1 MKYFFNIVIF
11 LFPLFL
17 FSSENITAIVPKS
30 FPPYYIIDEKNQ
42 PSGFAIEILEKIAK
56 ISDLKVKYIV
66 EDSFTKVEDRFLSE
80 KIDLIPNSGISLE
93 REKNSIFTSSMDTF
107 KIVAFKRVTSS
118 NIDSVDNINDKKIV
132 VVKNNIGFNLMKDH
146 PSHLLFIKENH
157 EDAIFSLLSGESDI
171 LVFPELPIYKTLN
184 ELNIK
189 DKIVAFDKPLKE
201 IKRAIRVQKDNP
213 ELALK
218 LNKALEEFTK
228 TQEYQ
233 EIYIKWF
240 GRNDIIELKRS
251 DYNKI
256 FSTIIVTILAFFIIL
271 ILLIRS
277 YTLKRKINILK
288 NKFENMF
295 KTHSSIM
302 FLVDPKSCKIVEA
315 NMSALKF
322 YGYSRDELINMNVNE
337 INMLSQKEIEEKY
350 DEIQSFK
357 TNKFEFPH
365 KLKNGQIKTVEV
377 HSSSIEHE
385 GNILL
390 FSIVQDL
397 TLKKEYEE
405 QLKKNNEQLEFE
417 RNKLFTI
424 IHTLPD
430 LLWIKDKEGIYLA
443 CNKRFEDFFGEKEEN
458 IIGKT
463 DYDFVNK
470 DLADSFRKHDNKA
483 MDSEKP
489 LLNYEVLP
497 FADGHEEYVQTLK
510 SKVALSDGTL
520 YGVLGISTNITEKKK
535 LEDQLLNAQRIGK
548 FGSYV
553 FNIKTDS
560 WTSSLELNDIFGI
573 DENYVKTAN
582 SWLSIVHD
590 DYKQQMLE
598 YLQKNIFQ
606 NKETFDKIY
615 KIVDQ
620 KTLKVKWVHGRGE
633 LLLDSNGDALE
644 LYGMIQDITSLK
656 EQEELIKSQKEE
668 YKTIFNYSHDS
679 IAITDLDSNFLNCN
693 DAFIDLTGYTKEELL
708 LKNCRELTAPEDRQ
722 RNEKFF
728 KEAIEKGHIGNFEK
742 DCILKN
748 EKRVSVNISI
758 SLLPDKKRLLL
769 TLKDISSLKIMEAQ
783 TKLAS
788 MGEMIGNIAHQWR
801 QPLSI
806 ITTSISG
813 LKVMSEFGE
822 ITKDDIKVCEE
833 NISKQAIYLSNTI
846 DNFRNFIR
854 NDNSNSLITLSDVI
868 RSAVSLVDASLSNNY
883 IKLQLNIKDDLKIF
897 GNKNELIEAFI
908 NILSNSKDALKAK
921 IKNEEDR
928 LIFVSTR
935 KIENEKINL
944 MIYDTAGGISEDIIN
959 KIFIPYF
966 TTKHQS
972 QGTGLGLAMVDKII
986 RERHNGSISVYNKEF
1001 TYNSKSYKGACFS
1014 IILNSKV
1021 GEDDTKN

>member
-30 FPPYYIIDEKNQ
+30 FPPYYVLDEKNQ
-42 PSGFAIEILEKIAK
+42 PSGFAIEILEKVAK
-56 ISDLKVKYIV
+56 IADIKVNYIV
-66 EDSFTKVEDRFLSE
+66 EDSFFKVENRFLSE

-93 REKNSIFTSSMDTF
+93 REENSLFTSPTDTF

-118 NIDSVDNINDKKIV
+118 NIDSINNIHDKKIV
-132 VVKNNIGFNLMKDH
+132 LVKNNIGFNLMKDH
-146 PSHLLFIKENH
+146 PSDLLFIKENH
-157 EDAIFSLLSGESDI
+157 QDAIFSLLSGESDV

-184 ELNIK
+184 ELNLK
-189 DKIVAFDKPLKE
+189 DKIVAFDIPLKE

-213 ELALK
+213 ELASK
-218 LNKALEEFTK
+218 LNKVLEEFKK

-233 EIYIKWF
+233 QVYIKWF
-240 GRNDIIELKRS
+240 GKNDIVELKRS

-256 FSTIIVTILAFFIIL
+256 FSTIIVTIIAFFIIL

-277 YTLKRKINILK
+277 YSLKRKINILK

-315 NMSALKF
+315 NISAVKF
-322 YGYSRDELINMNVNE
+322 YGYSRDELINMNVSE
-337 INMLSQKEIEEKY
+337 INMLSQKEIEEKR
-350 DEIQSFK
+350 DEVQSFK
-357 TNKFEFPH
+357 TNKFEFLH
-365 KLKNGQIKTVEV
+365 KLKNGQIRAVEV
-377 HSSSIEHE
+377 HSSPIEHG
-385 GNILL
+385 GNVLL

-397 TLKKEYEE
+397 TQKKEYEQ
-405 QLKKNNEQLEFE
+405 QLKKKNEQLEFE
-417 RNKLFTI
+417 KNKLFTI

-430 LLWIKDKEGIYLA
+430 PLWIKDKNGIYLA

-463 DYDFVNK
+463 DYDFVKK
-470 DLADSFRKHDNKA
+470 DLADFFRENDNKA
-483 MDSEKP
+483 MQSEIP
-489 LLNYEVLP
+489 LLNYEMLP
-497 FADGHEEYVQTLK
+497 FSDGHEEYVQTLK
-510 SKVALSDGTL
+510 TKVALNDGSL
-520 YGVLGISTNITEKKK
+520 YGILGIATNITEKKK

-553 FNIKTDS
+553 FNIKTDN
-560 WTSSLELNDIFGI
+560 WTSSFELNDIFGI
-573 DENYVKTAN
+573 DEDYEKTAN
-582 SWLSIVHD
+582 GWLNIIHD

-606 NKETFDKIY
+606 NKEAFDKIY

-644 LYGMIQDITSLK
+644 LYGMIQDITLEK
-656 EQEELIKSQKEE
+656 EQKEIIQLQKEE
-668 YKTIFNYSHDS
+668 YETIFNYSHDS
-679 IAITDLDSNFLNCN
+679 IAITDLNANFLNFN
-693 DAFIDLTGYTKEELL
+693 NAFIELTGYTKEELL
-708 LKNCRELTAPEDRQ
+708 RKNCRELTAPEDRQ
-722 RNEKFF
+722 RNEKYF
-728 KEAIEKGHIGNFEK
+728 KEAIKNGHIENFEK

-748 EKRVSVNISI
+748 DKRVSVNISI
-758 SLLPDKKRLLL
+758 SLLPDKKRLLI

-822 ITKDDIKVCEE
+822 ITKDDINECEK
-833 NISKQAIYLSNTI
+833 NILKQAIYLSNTI
-846 DNFRNFIR
+846 DNFRNFIK
-854 NDNSNSLITLSDVI
+854 DDKSNSLIFLSDVI
-868 RSAVSLVDASLSNNY
+868 KNAVSLVDASLSNNY
-883 IKLQLNIKDDLKIF
+883 IKLQVNIKDDLKII

-908 NILSNSKDALKAK
+908 NILSNSKDVLKAK
-921 IKNEEDR
+921 IKNEDDR
-928 LIFVSTR
+928 LIFVRTQ

-944 MIYDTAGGISEDIIN
+944 LIYDSGGGIPEDIIN

-986 RERHNGSISVYNKEF
+986 RERHHGSISVYNKEF

-1021 GEDDTKN
+1021 G